1 MVKFERQFVSKGIV
15 SFIFMGIAITMIGI
29 ILAAFVFGLTFGTAG
44 IITIGLMLSVYGITF
59 IQTRNKKNEPNFL
72 LTRRLISISILMG
85 LISFAWIEVLI
96 FQSAKTND
104 NVYVKY
110 AVVLGAG
117 IDGEKP
123 SLTLRR
129 RLDSGIRFLNAN
141 PEAKLI
147 ASGGFGAGLRIS
159 EAEVMKRYLIEQ
171 GINEDRILK
180 EENSRTSDEN
190 LKYTR
195 ALLRELDDE
204 QLQNI
209 LIITSDYH
217 MFRAKFIASRYFSQ
231 VYGIA
236 SDTPTTIRINY
247 SIREYLAVLKLL
259 SLSIVQ
265 R

>member
-1 MVKFERQFVSKGIV
+1 MKFVRQLVSKD
-15 SFIFMGIAITMIGI
+15 SMNFIIMGIAIATIGI
-29 ILAAFVFGLTFGTAG
+29 VLAVFVFGLTFGTAG
-44 IITIGLMLSVYGITF
+44 IIIIGLVLFIYGITF
-59 IQTRNKKNEPNFL
+59 VQTRNKNLSLIFL
-72 LTRRLISISILMG
+72 LTRRLISISILLG
-85 LISFAWIEVLI
+85 VVSFVCIEVLI
-96 FQSAKTND
+96 FQYIKSND
-104 NVYVKY
+104 NVNVKY

-117 IDGEKP
+117 IDGEEP

-129 RLDSGIRFLNAN
+129 RLDSSIKFLNEN

-147 ASGGFGAGLRIS
+147 ASGGFGVGLRIS

-171 GINEDRILK
+171 GINEGRILK
-180 EENSRTSDEN
+180 EEKSKTSDEN

-204 QLQNI
+204 QLQDI
-209 LIITSDYH
+209 LVITSDYH

-236 SDTPTTIRINY
+236 SDTPITIMINY

-259 SLSIVQ
+259 SLAIVQ